1 MVHAK
6 GAKERRSRR
15 GWYGFETIAK
25 IAIDC
30 GLDIHR
36 RIGPGL
42 LELAYE
48 SVLAHAL
55 EKRGPRVARQQLI
68 AIRFDGIVI
77 DAGFRADLIV
87 QDALLIELKSIDRL
101 APVHVK
107 QVLTYLRF
115 LELPVGLLMNF
126 GGDTFKE
133 GLRRI
138 VNNHIPTSP
147 SAPTQRH

>member
-1 MVHAK
+1 MDV
-6 GAKERRSRR
+6 
-15 GWYGFETIAK
+15 ETVAK

-30 GLDIHR
+30 GLDLHR

-42 LELAYE
+42 LESAYE
-48 SVLAHAL
+48 SVLSHAL
-55 EKRGPRVARQQLI
+55 EKRGLRVARQQLI
-68 AIRFDGIVI
+68 SIRFDGMVI

-87 QDALLIELKSIDRL
+87 EDVLLIELKSIDRL

-126 GGDTFKE
+126 GGETFKE
-133 GLRRI
+133 GLKRI
-138 VNNHIPTSP
+138 VNNHKLSEQIVLKSD
-147 SAPTQRH
+147 R

>member
-1 MVHAK
+1 M
-6 GAKERRSRR
+6 
-15 GWYGFETIAK
+15 
-25 IAIDC
+25 
-30 GLDIHR
+30 
-36 RIGPGL
+36 